1 MTIILGIE
9 STCDETAAALIK
21 KHESGFVEILSH
33 IISSQQKEHE
43 EYGGVVPELAAR
55 SHLDNIDIVIKNLF
69 KQSENIKPKN
79 IDAIAASS
87 NPGLIGGLIVGNL
100 FAKTMALALN
110 KKFIAIDHLEAHI
123 LMPLMNNSEI
133 QYPFI
138 ALLISGGNTKIILV
152 HDFENYQLL
161 SETIDD
167 SLGET
172 FDKVALMLG
181 LKYPGGPL
189 IEKNASKGDSKKFL
203 MPMPLCNGTEKEN
216 LNFSFSGLKTH
227 IKLLIEKNQPINEN
241 FIYDLC
247 ASFQKT
253 ITDILIKKLENSL
266 KKCNIEIKDIVIS
279 GGVSANLY
287 IKNLLIKNF
296 HNYRLHFPSR
306 ELCTDN
312 GVMIAWNGLLKY
324 EKGFFETLDSKIS
337 PYSNL
342 GNLNV

>member
-21 KHESGFVEILSH
+21 KNGDFIEILSH

-55 SHLDNIDIVIKNLF
+55 SHLNNIDIVIKKVF
-69 KQSENIKPKN
+69 ENCGIQPKD

-100 FAKTMALALN
+100 FAKTMCLALN

-123 LMPLMNNSEI
+123 LMPLMNNAKIS
-133 QYPFI
+133 YPFL
-138 ALLISGGNTKIILV
+138 ALLISGGNTKIILIR
-152 HDFENYQLL
+152 DFENYQIL
-161 SETIDD
+161 SETLDD

-181 LKYPGGPL
+181 LNYPGGPL
-189 IEKNASKGDSKKFL
+189 IEQNARNGDSEKYK
-203 MPMPLCNGTEKEN
+203 MPMPLCTGVEKDN
-216 LNFSFSGLKTH
+216 ADFSFSGLKTH
-227 IKLLIEKNQPINEN
+227 VKLLIEKNKPLNQN
-241 FIYDLC
+241 FICDVC

-253 ITDILIKKLENSL
+253 ITQILIHKLQNAL
-266 KKCNIEIKDIVIS
+266 KKCDTQIRNIVIS

-287 IKNLLIKNF
+287 IKNSLINHFQDMELL
-296 HNYRLHFPSR
+296 FPER

-342 GNLNV
+342 GLI